1 MYQNPMPKGYVS
13 LSSVHPSAIHGQ
25 MASDARQYP
34 TLDPSQFV
42 QSAAVFEKL
51 MKGATQLVEQVARS
65 GEFAMKLMDAAQ
77 KNKKGQV
84 KQLLQSAGV
93 QEPFDVTY
101 NPDEIR
107 LVLYEKTKQSGCCQ
121 LILIFRWS

>member
-25 MASDARQYP
+25 MAPDARQYP
-34 TLDPSQFV
+34 PLDPSQFV

-77 KNKKGQV
+77 KRPSETTASISG
-84 KQLLQSAGV
+84 SARAV
-93 QEPFDVTY
+93 
-101 NPDEIR
+101 
-107 LVLYEKTKQSGCCQ
+107 
-121 LILIFRWS
+121 